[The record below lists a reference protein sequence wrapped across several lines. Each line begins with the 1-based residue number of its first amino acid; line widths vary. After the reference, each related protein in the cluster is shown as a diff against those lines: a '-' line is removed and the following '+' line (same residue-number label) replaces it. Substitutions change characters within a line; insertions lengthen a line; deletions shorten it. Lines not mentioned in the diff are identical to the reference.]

1 MTGLTL
7 GLGSPAVYAACNNL
21 SVKRRSRQHI
31 YVLIVQITIIIT
43 NV

>member
-21 SVKRRSRQHI
+21 SV
-31 YVLIVQITIIIT
+31 
-43 NV
+43 